1 MTLAMISLYKQVI
14 LDVYHQEYAGKQGQK
29 KELLQQINE
38 QNSRL
43 AKARELLLV
52 DALDAIEYKAIKVE
66 CERKIN
72 LLEAKLASATEEHKE
87 DDIEKY
93 LDKALYNLAYIDER
107 YQEADIQTKR
117 QILGSIFTEKLQFSE
132 NGYRTT
138 KVNEAVTLI
147 CTLEAAFK
155 ENKKGQTSDFAS
167 LSKEVN
173 PVVQNSNH
181 FLADLKLL
189 TEITV

>member
-1 MTLAMISLYKQVI
+1 MTLAMISLYKQII
-14 LDVYHQEYAGKQGQK
+14 LDVYHQVYVGKQGQK

-52 DALDAIEYKAIKVE
+52 DSLDAVDYKAIKTE

-72 LLEAKLASATEEHKE
+72 LLEAKLASTTPQQQE
-87 DDIEKY
+87 DNIEKY
-93 LDKALYNLAYIDER
+93 LDKALYNLAYIDTR
-107 YQEADIQTKR
+107 YEEADIKTKR

-132 NGYRTT
+132 NGYRTA

-155 ENKKGQTSDFAS
+155 GNKKGQAS
-167 LSKEVN
+167 LKTDLSKEVI
-173 PVVQNSNH
+173 PLGLEPKTH
-181 FLADLKLL
+181 TLKVYCS
-189 TEITV
+189 TN

>member
-1 MTLAMISLYKQVI
+1 MISIYKQVI
-14 LDVYHQEYAGKQGQK
+14 LDVYHQVYVGKQGQK

-52 DALDAIEYKAIKVE
+52 DALDTAEYKAIKIE

-72 LLEAKLASATEEHKE
+72 LLEAKLAATAPQQQEN
-87 DDIEKY
+87 DIEKD

-107 YQEADIQTKR
+107 YLEADIKTKR
-117 QILGSIFTEKLQFSE
+117 QILGSIFTDKLQFSE

-138 KVNEAVTLI
+138 KINEAVMMI
-147 CTLEAAFK
+147 CTLEATLK
-155 ENKKGQTSDFAS
+155 GYKKGQTGDIAS
-167 LSKEVN
+167 LSKEVIRIEFELSA
-173 PVVQNSNH
+173 QTRSRKD
-181 FLADLKLL
+181 F
-189 TEITV
+189 